1 MRLDCRTCRN
11 MALDKVANVK
21 RQHETDMT
29 HAISYTYISRFY
41 GIRYYC
47 IYLSTYQF
55 AQGFYV
61 FSYAY
66 LDTNLW
72 ISLHPAKR
80 YINIGHRFCKYRLN
94 NNNILLYGEKIQ
106 CYWRPIFQVQAKT
119 ASSTITKH
127 FPYFYLVQCIFL
139 LTVRFFR
146 SSCLIMRVYA
156 VESSSG
162 VFSW

>member
-1 MRLDCRTCRN
+1 

-80 YINIGHRFCKYRLN
+80 YINIGHRFCKYRL
-94 NNNILLYGEKIQ
+94 KQ
-106 CYWRPIFQVQAKT
+106 
-119 ASSTITKH
+119 
-127 FPYFYLVQCIFL
+127 
-139 LTVRFFR
+139 R
-146 SSCLIMRVYA
+146 SEHEGYNSLKNL
-156 VESSSG
+156 
-162 VFSW
+162 VFSQCLHPEIFSSPLIFSFFQCQVHYIM

>member
-1 MRLDCRTCRN
+1 MRLDCKGTLHRTCRN

-21 RQHETDMT
+21 RQHETDMA

-94 NNNILLYGEKIQ
+94 KIT
-106 CYWRPIFQVQAKT
+106 IFCCMVKKYNAIGAQYSKFKQKQHHLPLQNTFHTFTLFSA
-119 ASSTITKH
+119 
-127 FPYFYLVQCIFL
+127 YFC
-139 LTVRFFR
+139 
-146 SSCLIMRVYA
+146 
-156 VESSSG
+156 
-162 VFSW
+162 